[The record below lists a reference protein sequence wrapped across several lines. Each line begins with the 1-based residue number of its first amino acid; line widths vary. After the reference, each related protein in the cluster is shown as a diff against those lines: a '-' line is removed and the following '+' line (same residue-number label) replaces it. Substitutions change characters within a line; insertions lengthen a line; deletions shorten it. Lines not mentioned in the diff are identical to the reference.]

1 MLPVTS
7 IVAVGALHIL
17 TRCGTPNHERVM
29 TRVARKALWLGLVAA
44 LPGQVRG
51 QEPFRLLV
59 DMPGVEISALD
70 LYIHRG
76 YAVVPASRLTGLGW
90 QVTLGES
97 GAELSGPN
105 GTHVVIHRDSP
116 FVQWGTGEIL
126 QLTDAPYR
134 SGGDLMV
141 PLQLVTD
148 ILPQRLAGTYAFDGP
163 SMTLRVLGPEVQEVT
178 EDPEVAEDP
187 EVTEDP
193 EVAEDP
199 EVPPP
204 TVSPEREP
212 ERRQLRTAI
221 PPPQPRDTATAVP
234 PESPQVDV
242 RRGRS
247 VGRLTVSGGPV
258 FPVYPYLVRE
268 PWRVGV
274 GGTVRLRFGLGDRVS
289 FRMAGAYAHLIFDDQ
304 GFSDALPTLSEPVSV
319 AAGEETA
326 SVVTGSGE
334 LALVLG
340 GLSSPVQPVLFLG
353 FGVGRMSAARVPMP
367 NDLTFTTLNRLDELG
382 PMASAGSELFI
393 SAGPL
398 AILLSAEYSVI
409 ILEGWA
415 DRRGLPQFLRFQLG
429 LSSSVR

>member
-1 MLPVTS
+1 
-7 IVAVGALHIL
+7 
-17 TRCGTPNHERVM
+17 
-29 TRVARKALWLGLVAA
+29 
-44 LPGQVRG
+44 
-51 QEPFRLLV
+51 
-59 DMPGVEISALD
+59 MPGVEISALD

-163 SMTLRVLGPEVQEVT
+163 SMTLRVLGPEVQ
-178 EDPEVAEDP
+178 

>member
-1 MLPVTS
+1 
-7 IVAVGALHIL
+7 
-17 TRCGTPNHERVM
+17 M
-29 TRVARKALWLGLVAA
+29 TRVARQALWLGLIAA

-70 LYIHRG
+70 LHIHRG
-76 YAVVPASRLTGLGW
+76 YAVVPASQLSGLGW

-105 GTHVVIHRDSP
+105 GTLVVIHRDSP
-116 FVQWGTGEIL
+116 FVQWGMGEIL
-126 QLTDAPYR
+126 QLTDAPYL

-148 ILPQRLAGTYAFDGP
+148 ILPQRLSGTYAFDGP
-163 SMTLRVLGPEVQEVT
+163 SMTLSVLRPEGQEVT
-178 EDPEVAEDP
+178 EGPEA
-187 EVTEDP
+187 
-193 EVAEDP
+193 
-199 EVPPP
+199 PP
-204 TVSPEREP
+204 TIVSPSPEGERP
-212 ERRQLRTAI
+212 QLRMPI
-221 PPPQPRDTATAVP
+221 PPPRPPDTATVVDP
-234 PESPQVDV
+234 GEGQMDV
-242 RRGRS
+242 RRKRS
-247 VGRLTVSGGPV
+247 SGRLTVSAGPV

-274 GGTVRLRFGLGDRVS
+274 GGTVRLRFGLGDRAS
-289 FRMAGAYAHLIFDDQ
+289 FRLAGAYSHLIFDAQ
-304 GFSDALPTLSEPVSV
+304 GFSDALPTVSEPISV

-334 LALVLG
+334 LALALG

-382 PMASAGSELFI
+382 PMASAGTELFV
-393 SAGPL
+393 SAGSL

-409 ILEGWA
+409 ILQEWA
-415 DRRGLPQFLRFQLG
+415 DRRGLPQFLRLQLG